1 MRRQRLASI
10 QWQTMR
16 YGLMMVFFSVLLA
29 SVAFAIIF
37 FIWRDDPHIIRWY
50 SEHIFH
56 SQAAYW
62 LESYLP
68 FLLPEE
74 PTWLV
79 TLLAWAGSLLVGA
92 LTGLIGF
99 YIHGNMLKKRV
110 NVLGEAAMKLGRG
123 SLSYRVPEL
132 GADEIGEL
140 GWQLNKLASQW
151 QEQVASLQRLS
162 NHNAALAEQLQHTAV
177 TEERQRLARELHDAV
192 SQQLFAIAM
201 TTAALKRL
209 VKKNPQRAAQQ
220 IELVEEMAAAA
231 QAEMRALLLHLR
243 PATLQNKSLKEAIQ
257 DLLEELTRKN
267 SLEIISEIED
277 VQGLSSGIED
287 HLFRILQES
296 FSNTL
301 RHAKASQIVVKL
313 FTLEGQVRMRI
324 ADNGVGFD
332 PDGEKLTSYGLRS
345 MQERVAEVG
354 GSLDIYSAVGK
365 GTQVEVRIPLVIQT
379 EHMEGEGNP

>member
-16 YGLMMVFFSVLLA
+16 YGLAMVSLSLFLA
-29 SVAFAIIF
+29 SLCFFALYFSWIN
-37 FIWRDDPHIIRWY
+37 DPQILRWY
-50 SEHIFH
+50 DQQLRDPRATSWL
-56 SQAAYW
+56 AA
-62 LESYLP
+62 YLP
-68 FLLPEE
+68 FFLPEE
-74 PTWLV
+74 PDWLV
-79 TLLAWAGSLLVGA
+79 MLLALVVSLPVGA

-99 YIHGNMLKKRV
+99 YVYGNLLKKRL
-110 NVLGEAAMKLGRG
+110 NVLWEAAMKLGRG
-123 SLSYRVPEL
+123 ILSYRVPEL
-132 GADEIGEL
+132 GGDEIGEL
-140 GWQLNKLASQW
+140 GWQLNRLAAQW
-151 QEQVASLQRLS
+151 EEQVASLQRLS

-209 VKKNPQRAAQQ
+209 IEKNPQRAAQQ

-257 DLLEELTRKN
+257 DLLQELTRKN
-267 SLEIISEIED
+267 SLDITSEIED
-277 VQGLSSGIED
+277 VDGLPSGIED

-296 FSNTL
+296 LSNTL
-301 RHAKASQIVVKL
+301 RHAKASQIAVKL
-313 FTLEGQVRMRI
+313 FTLQGQVRLRI

-332 PDGEKLTSYGLRS
+332 PEGEKFTSYGLRS
-345 MQERVAEVG
+345 MRERVAEVG
-354 GSLDIYSAVGK
+354 GSLEIYSAVGK
-365 GTQVEVRIPLVIQT
+365 GTQVEVRIPLMNQT
-379 EHMEGEGNP
+379 EREEGEGNP

>member
-1 MRRQRLASI
+1 MRFGLA
-10 QWQTMR
+10 
-16 YGLMMVFFSVLLA
+16 MVFLSLLLA
-29 SVAFAIIF
+29 SFVFGLVYF
-37 FIWRDDPHIIRWY
+37 SLLNDPYILKWY
-50 SEHIFH
+50 ADHVLDP
-56 SQAAYW
+56 QGTYW
-62 LESYLP
+62 FKDYLP
-68 FLLPEE
+68 FLLPQE
-74 PTWLV
+74 PDWLV
-79 TLLAWAGSLLVGA
+79 MLLAWSAFLFTGA

-209 VKKNPQRAAQQ
+209 MEKNPQRAAQQ

-243 PATLQNKSLKEAIQ
+243 PATLQNKSLKDAIQ
-257 DLLEELTRKN
+257 DLLQELTRKN
-267 SLEIISEIED
+267 SLDIISEIED
-277 VQGLSSGIED
+277 VHGLPSGIED

-296 FSNTL
+296 LSNTL
-301 RHAKASQIVVKL
+301 RHAKATQIVVKL

-324 ADNGVGFD
+324 SDDGIGFD

-354 GSLDIYSAVGK
+354 GSLEIYSAAGK
-365 GTQVEVRIPLVIQT
+365 GTQVEVRIPLMLQT
-379 EHMEGEGNP
+379 EREEGEGNP